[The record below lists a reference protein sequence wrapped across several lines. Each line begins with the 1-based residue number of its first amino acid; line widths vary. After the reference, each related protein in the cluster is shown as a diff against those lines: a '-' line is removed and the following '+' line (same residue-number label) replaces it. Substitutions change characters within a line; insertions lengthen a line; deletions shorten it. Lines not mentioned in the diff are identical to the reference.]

1 MEKNEMSRE
10 QLIARIEVLEGQI
23 VELKEAEDRNNMVEM
38 ALRESEERF
47 RIFFNAAP
55 IGLCITSVQGD
66 ILNANQAMQ
75 DILGYPLEEL
85 KTINI
90 SEFYFEPVERQRLL
104 NILYDLKNVRD
115 FEAKLKQKDGLV
127 WTVLINADC
136 IDIEKQKVFLT
147 SIHDI
152 TRFKQVQEV
161 LRESEERYQ
170 QLFDIAPVG
179 ITVTDY
185 QGNVTASN
193 KSVQDLLGYT

>member
-55 IGLCITSVQGD
+55 IGLCITSIQGD

-104 NILYDLKNVRD
+104 NILYDLKHVRD
-115 FEAKLKQKDGLV
+115 FEAKLKQKDGLI

-136 IDIEKQKVFLT
+136 VDIDNQKVFLT

-152 TRFKQVQEV
+152 TNLKQAQEEF
-161 LRESEERYQ
+161 R
-170 QLFDIAPVG
+170 
-179 ITVTDY
+179 
-185 QGNVTASN
+185 
-193 KSVQDLLGYT
+193 K